1 VRLPAPSVVSGDA
14 AAHGELVAAVRMGP
28 MRLQMV
34 DELEDFVGKGALWDD
49 VELSLLIAR
58 LEREADEHD
67 DPIPRL
73 LSQPLRSVLVRMQM
87 KNVSPRMVNDVEGIV
102 YPRVWKVMEAVRDGL
117 PDGELRTRIEVL
129 NRRLARRFAEEQP
142 G

>member
-1 VRLPAPSVVSGDA
+1 MV
-14 AAHGELVAAVRMGP
+14 P
-28 MRLQMV
+28 MRLEMV
-34 DELEDFVGKGALWDD
+34 DELEEFVSRGALWDD
-49 VELSLLIAR
+49 AELSQLIAR
-58 LEREADEHD
+58 LEAEADQDD

-129 NRRLARRFAEEQP
+129 NRRLARRFAEERP

>member
-1 VRLPAPSVVSGDA
+1 
-14 AAHGELVAAVRMGP
+14 
-28 MRLQMV
+28 MRLETV
-34 DELEDFVGKGALWDD
+34 DELEDFVGRGALWDD
-49 VELSLLIAR
+49 GQLSALIAR
-58 LEREADEHD
+58 LERDADEHE

-73 LSQPLRSVLVRMQM
+73 LSQPLRSVLVRMRM
-87 KNVSPRMVNDVEGIV
+87 EPISPRMVNDVEGIV